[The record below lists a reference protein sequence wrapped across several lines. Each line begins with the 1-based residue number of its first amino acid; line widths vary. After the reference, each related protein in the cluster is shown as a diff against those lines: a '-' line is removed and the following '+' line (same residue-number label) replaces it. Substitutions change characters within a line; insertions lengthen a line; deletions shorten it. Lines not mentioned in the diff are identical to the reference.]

1 MVPERTMSQP
11 TRCII
16 MGAAGRDFH
25 DFLTFFRDRPQYR
38 VCAFTAA
45 QIPFIESRRF
55 PHELAGPHYAE
66 DIPIFPESE
75 LPELI
80 RRFDVDVVFLA
91 YSDLSHVEVMHR
103 AALVQSAG
111 AAFAML
117 GPEQTELVSPRP
129 VISVTAV
136 RTGAGKSPL
145 TQWLARH
152 LRSLNKRPAVLRH
165 PMPYGDLLQEAVQR
179 FATFDDLTR
188 AGCTIEEREEYT
200 PYLEMGIP
208 VFAGVDYRRIL
219 DAAEPEA
226 DVILWDGGNND
237 FSFLRFGLSIVVAD
251 ALRPGHECT
260 YHPGETNFRRANVIV
275 INKVRAARS
284 ESVAA
289 IRQHARELNPAA
301 EIVEADLEIHVER
314 PEMIR
319 GRRVLVVEDGPTLTH
334 GGMGYGAGLLAAR
347 RYEAAEI
354 IDPRPFAQGS
364 IAALFESYP
373 HIRTVLPACGYSPE
387 QVRELESAIR
397 LARPDVVIDASPA
410 GLGHVLDP
418 GTELVRVRYR
428 FEQVAGMPLEEL
440 VGRVIPG

>member
-1 MVPERTMSQP
+1 MSQP

-16 MGAAGRDFH
+16 LGAAGRDFH
-25 DFLTFFRDRPQYR
+25 DFLTFFRDRPEYR

-45 QIPFIESRRF
+45 QIPFIESRIF
-55 PHELAGPHYAE
+55 PRELAGPHYAA

-91 YSDLSHVEVMHR
+91 YSDLSHIEVMHR

-117 GPEQTELVSPRP
+117 GPKQTQLVSRRP

-152 LRSLNKRPAVLRH
+152 LRTLNMRPAVLRH

-188 AGCTIEEREEYT
+188 EGCTIEEREEYT

-219 DAAEPEA
+219 ETAEQDAG
-226 DVILWDGGNND
+226 VILWDGGNND
-237 FSFLRFGLSIVVAD
+237 VSFLRSDLSIVVAD
-251 ALRPGHECT
+251 ALRPGHECA

-275 INKVRAARS
+275 INKVRSAKP
-284 ESVAA
+284 EDVAA
-289 IRQHARELNPAA
+289 IREHARELNPTA
-301 EIVEADLEIHVER
+301 IVIEADLEIHVER
-314 PEMIR
+314 PELIR

-334 GGMGYGAGLLAAR
+334 GGMGYGAGLLAAT

-354 IDPRPFAQGS
+354 IDARPYAAGS
-364 IAALFESYP
+364 IAALFASYP
-373 HIRTVLPACGYSPE
+373 HIGKVLPACGYSPE
-387 QVRELESAIR
+387 QVRELETAIR
-397 LARPDVVIDASPA
+397 SARPDVVIDASPA
-410 GLGHVLDP
+410 GLASVLDP
-418 GTELVRVRYR
+418 EAELVRVRYR
-428 FEQVAGMPLEEL
+428 FEQVSGTPLEEL
-440 VGRVIPG
+440 VTRVVLM

>member
-1 MVPERTMSQP
+1 MMSQP

-16 MGAAGRDFH
+16 LGAAGRDFH
-25 DFLTFFRDRPQYR
+25 DFLTFFRDRPEYR
-38 VCAFTAA
+38 VCAFSAA
-45 QIPFIESRRF
+45 QIPFIESRTF
-55 PHELAGPHYAE
+55 PRELAGPHYTE

-80 RRFDVDVVFLA
+80 RRFDVDVVFLS

-103 AALVQSAG
+103 AALVQTAGG
-111 AAFAML
+111 AAFALL
-117 GPEQTELVSPRP
+117 GPKQTELVSRRP

-152 LRSLNKRPAVLRH
+152 LRSLNKQPAVLRH

-179 FATFDDLTR
+179 FATFDDLTH

-219 DAAEPEA
+219 DAAEQEA

-237 FSFLRFGLSIVVAD
+237 FSFLRSNLSIVVAD

-260 YHPGETNFRRANVIV
+260 YHPGETNFRRADVIV
-275 INKVRAARS
+275 INKVRSAQA
-284 ESVAA
+284 EDVGI
-289 IRQHARELNPAA
+289 IRQHALELNPAA
-301 EIVEADLEIHVER
+301 EVIEADLSIHVER
-314 PEMIR
+314 PELIR

-334 GGMGYGAGLLAAR
+334 GGMDYGAGLLAAR
-347 RYEAAEI
+347 RYEAAET
-354 IDPRPFAQGS
+354 IDPRPYTAGT
-364 IAALFESYP
+364 IAAVFESYP
-373 HIRTVLPACGYSPE
+373 HIGKVLPACGYSPE
-387 QVRELESAIR
+387 QVQELETAIHR
-397 LARPDVVIDASPA
+397 ARPDVVIDASPA
-410 GLGHVLDP
+410 GLTQVLDP
-418 GTELVRVRYR
+418 GAELVRVRYR
-428 FEQVAGMPLEEL
+428 FEQVGGTPLEEI
-440 VGRVIPG
+440 VACVIRA

>member
-1 MVPERTMSQP
+1 MSQP
-11 TRCII
+11 IRCII
-16 MGAAGRDFH
+16 LGAAGRDFH
-25 DFLTFFRDRPQYR
+25 DFLTFFRDRPEYR

-45 QIPFIESRRF
+45 QIPFIESRSF
-55 PHELAGPHYAE
+55 PRELAGPHYAA

-103 AALVQSAG
+103 AALVQTAG
-111 AAFAML
+111 AAFALL
-117 GPEQTELVSPRP
+117 GPKQTELISRRP

-152 LRSLNKRPAVLRH
+152 LRSLNRRPAVLRH

-179 FATFDDLTR
+179 FATVDDLTR

-219 DAAEPEA
+219 DTAEQGS

-237 FSFLRFGLSIVVAD
+237 FSFLRSNLSIVVAD
-251 ALRPGHECT
+251 ALRPGHENT
-260 YHPGETNFRRANVIV
+260 YHPGETNFRKADVIV

-284 ESVAA
+284 EDVAV

-301 EIVEADLEIHVER
+301 EVIEADLDIHVER
-314 PEMIR
+314 PELIH

-334 GGMGYGAGLLAAR
+334 GGMGFGAGLLAAR
-347 RYEAAEI
+347 RYSAAEI
-354 IDPRPFAQGS
+354 IDPRPYAGGS
-364 IAALFESYP
+364 IAELFAAYP
-373 HIRTVLPACGYSPE
+373 HIGNVLPACGYSPQ
-387 QVRELESAIR
+387 QVRELETTIR
-397 LARPDVVIDASPA
+397 RARPDLVIDASPA
-410 GLGHVLDP
+410 GLAHVLDP
-418 GTELVRVRYR
+418 GAELVRVRYA
-428 FEQVAGMPLEEL
+428 FQQLAGTPLEEL
-440 VGRVIPG
+440 VRRVIKP